1 MLRPV
6 MKYIVVL
13 ANEMNTAGVLNQ
25 ESAAR
30 ADLAGSLAL
39 LHPMAT
45 LVTPGWAY
53 RSDSSVRIGSLMR
66 DYLVEKFDI
75 PESRIVSH
83 LDSKDTVGDAVYCRE
98 FLETKKI
105 QYSLDVVT
113 SDYHCKRVFEIF
125 NFVFG
130 DSVDIE
136 VHPVHT
142 GKNISRREAEA
153 SSKEAFQRTFLGV
166 SPGDFSAIK
175 KRLVESHPLYGA
187 KNSGV

>member
-6 MKYIVVL
+6 KKYIVVL
-13 ANEMNTAGVLNQ
+13 ANEMDSAGVLNQ

-39 LHPMAT
+39 LYPMAT

-53 RSDSSVRIGSLMR
+53 RSDSSVRIGSVMR
-66 DYLVEKFDI
+66 DYLVEHFDI
-75 PESRIVSH
+75 PASRIVSH

-98 FLETKKI
+98 FLDTEEF

-113 SDYHCKRVFEIF
+113 SDYHCKRAFEIF
-125 NFVFG
+125 SFVFG
-130 DSVDIE
+130 DLVDIE

-142 GKNISRREAEA
+142 GKNLSSREAEE
-153 SSKEAFQRTFLGV
+153 SSTEAFQRTFRGV
-166 SPGDFSAIK
+166 SPGDLNAIK